1 MRTLFR
7 FLLVSTLVAGQTGP
21 DVASVLQRGA
31 ELTNAKQ
38 WTAAQQL
45 YEQAVSVSPN
55 DPDLRFELGMVY
67 FHQQNWSKAI
77 DNYQTSLS
85 SRPGGIKPLFY
96 LAEAYF
102 MESDLDRASQTIAQA
117 ASIAPN
123 DAQVCQKNGEYL
135 SASIETRQQGLS
147 WLEKARRLN
156 PGLVRIDFEIGR
168 TQFDL
173 TDFQSAASNFGLAL
187 KKDPGDGEA
196 AFYLAE
202 SLANLGEWEKSRDS
216 YLYALAHGY
225 ANGPAYY
232 GLGRAQVELGA
243 SGSALDPL
251 QRAIAVQPSL
261 VKAHFQLGRAY
272 RQLGRT
278 KEARH
283 ETRLFTAITDRVD
296 TSQELKGSEEEQAW
310 KQVKPLLEA
319 NREQEALQL
328 LVKLPV
334 AGGGDQIEPH
344 YLLGIMYFSMARR
357 DDAKRVLT
365 IARSRKPRSAR
376 IAAYLGMVQL
386 AGGEA
391 AAAEDSFQSAL
402 AQNSSESLALIGMG
416 GIRYRQQRWSDT
428 IEYLEK
434 SRTADPDT
442 LFLLCDA
449 YYNVGEPEKAALTA
463 EVVRAL
469 GADRKPLL
477 DALDKL
483 AGLHQTDR
491 PQVAP

>member
-1 MRTLFR
+1 MSALA
-7 FLLVSTLVAGQTGP
+7 AGQAGP

-31 ELTNAKQ
+31 ELANAGE
-38 WTAAQQL
+38 WTAAEEL
-45 YEQAVSVSPN
+45 YEKAVSVSPN

-67 FHQQNWSKAI
+67 FRQQNWSKAI
-77 DNYQTSLS
+77 DNYKSSLT
-85 SRPGGIKPLFY
+85 SRPGKIKPLFY

-102 MESDLDRASQTIAQA
+102 MGSDLDDARRTIAQA

-135 SASIETRQQGLS
+135 SASIETRKQGLS
-147 WLEKARRLN
+147 WLEKARGLN
-156 PGLVRIDFEIGR
+156 PGLARIDFEIGK

-173 TDFQSAASNFGLAL
+173 TDFQSAAASFGVAL
-187 KKDPGDGEA
+187 KKDPSDGEA

-202 SLANLGEWEKSRDS
+202 SWANLGEWETSRDL
-216 YLYALAHGY
+216 YLSALAHGY
-225 ANGPAYY
+225 TNGPAYY

-243 SGSALDPL
+243 FESAVDPL
-251 QRAIAVQPSL
+251 KRAMSVQPSL

-278 KEARH
+278 TEARN
-283 ETRLFTAITDRVD
+283 ETRLFAALTDRVD
-296 TSQELKGSEEEQAW
+296 TSQEMKGSEEEQAW

-319 NREQEALQL
+319 NKEQEALQL
-328 LVKLPV
+328 LAKLPV
-334 AGGGDQIEPH
+334 VDGIEQKAPH
-344 YLLGIMYFSMARR
+344 YLLGMMYFSMGRR

-365 IARSRKPRSAR
+365 IARTRDPKSAR

-386 AGGEA
+386 SGGEA
-391 AAAEDSFQSAL
+391 TAAEDSFQSAL
-402 AQNSSESLALIGMG
+402 AMNSSETLALIGMG

-449 YYNVGEPEKAALTA
+449 YYRVGKTERAALTA
-463 EVVRAL
+463 EMVRAL

-483 AGLHQTDR
+483 VALYQTDR
-491 PQVAP
+491 PQAAP